1 MKKKFYQ
8 STFVQYKKNLINLF
22 PLHRMKKKINK
33 RKEKKSTEAKK
44 LKLDISEFDSKPDL
58 IALGL
63 AAKPDS
69 APVGSDLGLIAQPDL
84 IAVGLAVKPDPS
96 AFGTKHTKDNAP

>member
-1 MKKKFYQ
+1 
-8 STFVQYKKNLINLF
+8 
-22 PLHRMKKKINK
+22 
-33 RKEKKSTEAKK
+33 
-44 LKLDISEFDSKPDL
+44 
-58 IALGL
+58 LGL

>member
-1 MKKKFYQ
+1 
-8 STFVQYKKNLINLF
+8 
-22 PLHRMKKKINK
+22 MKKKINK

-84 IAVGLAVKPDPS
+84 IAVTARPISFWHKTHKRQRPLVALFD
-96 AFGTKHTKDNAP
+96 